1 MRGAAPVDEDQRTRR
16 ASVMSLVRDLVAA
29 LGANDD
35 PLLGLFGAF
44 AYDLVF
50 QIEDLVQKRARESD
64 QRDIVLYVPDRL
76 LAYDRATGRGVV
88 LSYDFA
94 WKGKSTEGLP
104 RETAESVYAKTP
116 RQGFADHAPGEY
128 QATVETARA
137 AFARGD
143 LFEAVPGQLF
153 AEPCE
158 RSPAEVF
165 QRLCRINPSPYGA
178 LMNLGDGEFLV
189 SASPE
194 MFVRSDGRR
203 VETCPISGTIARGV
217 DAIGDAEQIRQLLNS
232 EKDEFEL
239 NMCTDVDR
247 NDKARVCVP
256 GTIKVLARR
265 QIETYSKLFHTVDHV
280 EGMLRPGFDSLDA
293 FLTHAWAVTVTGAPK
308 LWAMQFVEDHERSS
322 RRWYAGAIGA
332 VNFDGSINTGLTI
345 RTIRM
350 KDGLAEVR
358 VGATCLFDS
367 DPAAEDRECQVKAAA
382 LFQAL
387 RGDPPKPLSA
397 FAPDAT
403 GSGKRVLL
411 IDHDDSFVHMLAD
424 YFRQVGATV
433 TVVRHVH
440 ALADAEAARATICWC
455 CRRGRAGRRI
465 SAIAKTIDAALDKKL
480 PIFGVCLGVQ
490 AIGEYFGGQ
499 LGQLGQPAHGRPS
512 RVQVR
517 GGRLMQNLPNEIVIG
532 RYHSLY
538 VERDSMP
545 EVLTV
550 TASTEDGV
558 AMAIE
563 HKTLAGR
570 RRAVSPGIADVAR
583 RRSRPAHRGERVP
596 AWRTDQ
602 LMIANRDPK
611 EIPMTFEHDLKA
623 AVRTIPD
630 YPKPGILF
638 RDITTLLG
646 DARAFRRAVDELV
659 QPWAGNKI
667 DKVAGIEARGFILGG
682 AVAHQVSAGFV
693 PIRKKGKLPHTT
705 VRIAYSLEYG
715 LDEMEMHADAIHP
728 GERVILVD
736 DLIATGGTAEGA
748 VKLMRQIGANV
759 VAACFIID
767 LPDLG
772 GAAKLRAMDVP
783 VRTLMAFDGH

>member
-1 MRGAAPVDEDQRTRR
+1 MNRTVFALPARSDYVTRAGLAITRVAEQFSGGASRLDDLINLLDRRRGVVLSSGTTVPGRYESFDLGFSDPPLKLETTGFNFILEALNERGQVLIAFLGDVLREPCVVISEKTPTRLAGHIIRGDAPIDEDQRTRR

-29 LGANDD
+29 FSANDD
-35 PLLGLFGAF
+35 GLLGLFGAF

-50 QIEDLVQKRARESD
+50 QIEDLVQKRAREQD
-64 QRDIVLYVPDRL
+64 QRDIVLYIPDRL

-94 WKGKSTEGLP
+94 WKGKSTAGLP
-104 RETAESVYAKTP
+104 RETADSPYQKTP

-153 AEPCE
+153 AEPCD

-165 QRLCRINPSPYGA
+165 QRLCVINPSPYGA

-203 VETCPISGTIARGV
+203 VETCPISGTIARGT

-280 EGMLRPGFDSLDA
+280 EGMLRPGFDALDA

-308 LWAMQFVEDHERSS
+308 LWAMQFVEDHERSP

-387 RGDPPKPLSA
+387 RGDPPKPLST

-403 GSGKRVLL
+403 GSGKQVLL

-424 YFRQVGATV
+424 YFRQVGADV

-440 ALADAEAARATICWC
+440 ALDMLKRKTWDLLVLSPGP
-455 CRRGRAGRRI
+455 GRPEDFGI
-465 SAIAKTIDAALDKKL
+465 KNTIDAALENKL
-480 PIFGVCLGVQ
+480 PVFGVCLGVQ
-490 AIGEYFGGQ
+490 AIGEYFGGE
-499 LGQLGQPAHGRPS
+499 LGQLTHPAHGRPS

-517 GGRLMQNLPNEIVIG
+517 GGRLMRNLPNEIVIG
-532 RYHSLY
+532 RYHSLF

-545 EVLTV
+545 EVLDV

-558 AMAIE
+558 AMALE
-563 HKTLAGR
+563 HRTLPVAG
-570 RRAVSPGIADVAR
+570 VQFHPES
-583 RRSRPAHRGERVP
+583 
-596 AWRTDQ
+596 
-602 LMIANRDPK
+602 LMSLGNEVGLRIVENA
-611 EIPMTFEHDLKA
+611 
-623 AVRTIPD
+623 
-630 YPKPGILF
+630 F
-638 RDITTLLG
+638 RL
-646 DARAFRRAVDELV
+646 DARVD
-659 QPWAGNKI
+659 
-667 DKVAGIEARGFILGG
+667 
-682 AVAHQVSAGFV
+682 
-693 PIRKKGKLPHTT
+693 
-705 VRIAYSLEYG
+705 
-715 LDEMEMHADAIHP
+715 
-728 GERVILVD
+728 
-736 DLIATGGTAEGA
+736 
-748 VKLMRQIGANV
+748 
-759 VAACFIID
+759 
-767 LPDLG
+767 
-772 GAAKLRAMDVP
+772 
-783 VRTLMAFDGH
+783 

>member
-1 MRGAAPVDEDQRTRR
+1 MNRTAFSLPDKSEFRTASGLAITRLSDQFTGDARRLDALISLLDRRRGVVLSSGTTRGGRYESFDLGFSDPPLVLETSGTNFSLSALNARGEVLIAFIADVLREPCVVIDANSATHLAGHILRGEAPMEEDQRTRR
-16 ASVMSLVRDLVAA
+16 ASVMSLVRDLIAA
-29 LGANDD
+29 FSANDD

-50 QIEDLVQKRARESD
+50 QIEDLVQKRAREAD
-64 QRDIVLYVPDRL
+64 QRDIVLYLPDRL

-94 WKGKSTEGLP
+94 WNGKSTVGLP
-104 RETAESVYAKTP
+104 RETPESVYAKTP

-165 QRLCRINPSPYGA
+165 QRLRRSHPSPDGA

-203 VETCPISGTIARGV
+203 VETCPISGTIARGT

-280 EGMLRPGFDSLDA
+280 EGMLRPGFDALDA

-308 LWAMQFVEDHERSS
+308 LWAMQFVEDHERSP

-367 DPAAEDRECQVKAAA
+367 DPAAEDRECQIKAAA

-397 FAPDAT
+397 FAPDAS
-403 GSGKRVLL
+403 GSSKRVLL

-424 YFRQVGATV
+424 YFRQVGASV

-440 ALADAEAARATICWC
+440 ALDMLKQKRWDLLVLSPGP
-455 CRRGRAGRRI
+455 GRPEDFGI
-465 SAIAKTIDAALDKKL
+465 KKTIYAALEQKL
-480 PIFGVCLGVQ
+480 PVFGVCLGVQ
-490 AIGEYFGGQ
+490 AIGEYFRGE
-499 LGQLGQPAHGRPS
+499 LGQLTHPAHGRPS

-517 GGRLMQNLPNEIVIG
+517 GGRLMQSLPNEIVIG

-545 EVLTV
+545 EVLAV
-550 TASTEDGV
+550 TATTEDGV
-558 AMAIE
+558 AMALE
-563 HKTLAGR
+563 H
-570 RRAVSPGIADVAR
+570 
-583 RRSRPAHRGERVP
+583 RSLPIGGVQFHPESLMSLGEEVGLRIVE
-596 AWRTDQ
+596 
-602 LMIANRDPK
+602 N
-611 EIPMTFEHDLKA
+611 
-623 AVRTIPD
+623 
-630 YPKPGILF
+630 
-638 RDITTLLG
+638 
-646 DARAFRRAVDELV
+646 AFRLA
-659 QPWAGNKI
+659 
-667 DKVAGIEARGFILGG
+667 
-682 AVAHQVSAGFV
+682 
-693 PIRKKGKLPHTT
+693 LP
-705 VRIAYSLEYG
+705 
-715 LDEMEMHADAIHP
+715 
-728 GERVILVD
+728 
-736 DLIATGGTAEGA
+736 
-748 VKLMRQIGANV
+748 VK
-759 VAACFIID
+759 
-767 LPDLG
+767 
-772 GAAKLRAMDVP
+772 
-783 VRTLMAFDGH
+783 

>member
-1 MRGAAPVDEDQRTRR
+1 MNRTVFSLPENFEYTTRGGLLVKRSVEHFSGGASRLDRLIELLDRRRGVVLSSGTTVPGRYESFDLGFSDPPLVLETTGVEFSLSALNARGEVVIAFLADTLRDNNVVITEKSAARLAGHIIRGEAPVEEDQRTRR
-16 ASVMSLVRDLVAA
+16 ASVMSLVRDMVGNFA
-29 LGANDD
+29 ANDD
-35 PLLGLFGAF
+35 GMLGLFGAF

-50 QIEDLVQKRARESD
+50 QIEDLVQKRPREKD
-64 QRDIVLYVPDRL
+64 QCDIVLYIPDQL
-76 LAYDRATGRGVV
+76 LAYDRATSRGAAI
-88 LSYDFA
+88 SYDFS
-94 WKGKSTEGLP
+94 WKGKSTADLSRQTG
-104 RETAESVYAKTP
+104 ESIYARPP
-116 RQGFADHAPGEY
+116 RQAFADHAPGEY

-153 AEPCE
+153 GEPCE

-280 EGMLRPGFDSLDA
+280 EGVLRPGFDALDA

-308 LWAMQFVEDHERSS
+308 LWAMQFVEDHERSP
-322 RRWYAGAIGA
+322 RRWYAGAIGC

-350 KDGLAEVR
+350 KDGIAEVR

-387 RGDPPKPLSA
+387 RGDPPKPLSST
-397 FAPDAT
+397 APDAT

-424 YFRQVGATV
+424 YFRQVGASV
-433 TVVRHVH
+433 TVVRYVH
-440 ALADAEAARATICWC
+440 ALDMLKRKKWDLLVLSPGP
-455 CRRGRAGRRI
+455 GRPQDFGI
-465 SAIAKTIDAALDKKL
+465 SDTIDAALEKKL

-490 AIGEYFGGQ
+490 AIGEYFGGE
-499 LGQLGQPAHGRPS
+499 LGQLAQPAHGRPS
-512 RVQVR
+512 RVQIR
-517 GGRLMQNLPNEIVIG
+517 GGRLMQSLPNEIVIG

-538 VERDSMP
+538 VERGTMP
-545 EVLTV
+545 EVLAV
-550 TASTEDGV
+550 TAATEDGV

-563 HKTLAGR
+563 HKTLPVGG
-570 RRAVSPGIADVAR
+570 VQFHPESLM
-583 RRSRPAHRGERVP
+583 SLSGEVGLRIVE
-596 AWRTDQ
+596 
-602 LMIANRDPK
+602 N
-611 EIPMTFEHDLKA
+611 
-623 AVRTIPD
+623 
-630 YPKPGILF
+630 
-638 RDITTLLG
+638 
-646 DARAFRRAVDELV
+646 AFR
-659 QPWAGNKI
+659 
-667 DKVAGIEARGFILGG
+667 LG
-682 AVAHQVSAGFV
+682 A
-693 PIRKKGKLPHTT
+693 
-705 VRIAYSLEYG
+705 
-715 LDEMEMHADAIHP
+715 
-728 GERVILVD
+728 
-736 DLIATGGTAEGA
+736 
-748 VKLMRQIGANV
+748 
-759 VAACFIID
+759 
-767 LPDLG
+767 
-772 GAAKLRAMDVP
+772 P
-783 VRTLMAFDGH
+783 VN

>member
-1 MRGAAPVDEDQRTRR
+1 MNRSVFSLPARAEYRTRGGLTVTR
-16 ASVMSLVRDLVAA
+16 VVEQFTG
-29 LGANDD
+29 GANRLDD
-35 PLLGLFGAF
+35 LIEHLDRRRGVVLSSGTTVPGRYESFDLGFSDPPLVLETTGFDFSLQALNPRGEVLIAF
-44 AYDLVF
+44 LADSL
-50 QIEDLVQKRARESD
+50 REPCVVITEKTASRLAGHI
-64 QRDIVLYVPDRL
+64 QRDIVLYVPDHL

-104 RETAESVYAKTP
+104 RQTPESVYARTP

-153 AEPCE
+153 AEACE

-232 EKDEFEL
+232 QKDEFEL

-256 GTIKVLARR
+256 GTIKVPARR

-308 LWAMQFVEDHERSS
+308 LWAMQFVEDNERSS
-322 RRWYAGAIGA
+322 RRWYAGAIGV

-387 RGDPPKPLSA
+387 RGDPPKPPSA
-397 FAPDAT
+397 FPPHAP
-403 GSGKRVLL
+403 
-411 IDHDDSFVHMLAD
+411 
-424 YFRQVGATV
+424 GA
-433 TVVRHVH
+433 
-440 ALADAEAARATICWC
+440 
-455 CRRGRAGRRI
+455 GNAGR
-465 SAIAKTIDAALDKKL
+465 
-480 PIFGVCLGVQ
+480 
-490 AIGEYFGGQ
+490 
-499 LGQLGQPAHGRPS
+499 
-512 RVQVR
+512 
-517 GGRLMQNLPNEIVIG
+517 
-532 RYHSLY
+532 
-538 VERDSMP
+538 
-545 EVLTV
+545 
-550 TASTEDGV
+550 
-558 AMAIE
+558 
-563 HKTLAGR
+563 
-570 RRAVSPGIADVAR
+570 
-583 RRSRPAHRGERVP
+583 
-596 AWRTDQ
+596 
-602 LMIANRDPK
+602 
-611 EIPMTFEHDLKA
+611 
-623 AVRTIPD
+623 
-630 YPKPGILF
+630 
-638 RDITTLLG
+638 
-646 DARAFRRAVDELV
+646 
-659 QPWAGNKI
+659 
-667 DKVAGIEARGFILGG
+667 
-682 AVAHQVSAGFV
+682 
-693 PIRKKGKLPHTT
+693 
-705 VRIAYSLEYG
+705 
-715 LDEMEMHADAIHP
+715 
-728 GERVILVD
+728 
-736 DLIATGGTAEGA
+736 
-748 VKLMRQIGANV
+748 
-759 VAACFIID
+759 
-767 LPDLG
+767 
-772 GAAKLRAMDVP
+772 
-783 VRTLMAFDGH
+783 

>member
-1 MRGAAPVDEDQRTRR
+1 MNRTVFSLPELSEYRTKGGLAVTRSVEQFTGHADRLDDLIDLLDRRRGVVLSSGTTVPGRYESFDLGFCDPPLRLETAGFNFSLAALNVRGEVLISFLSDTLREPCVVFDEKTATRLAGHILRGDAPVDEDQRTRR
-16 ASVMSLVRDLVAA
+16 ASVMSLVRDLVGV
-29 LGANDD
+29 LGANAD

-50 QIEDLVQKRARESD
+50 QMEDLKQKRARERD

-76 LAYDRATGRGVV
+76 LAYDRATGRGVI

-94 WKGKSTEGLP
+94 WNGKSTSGLP
-104 RETAESVYAKTP
+104 RDTADSVYAKTP
-116 RQGFADHAPGEY
+116 RQGFADHEPGEY
-128 QATVETARA
+128 QATVETARG

-178 LMNLGDGEFLV
+178 LMNLGEGEFLV
-189 SASPE
+189 AASPE

-280 EGMLRPGFDSLDA
+280 EGVLRPGFDSLDA

-308 LWAMQFVEDHERSS
+308 LWAMQFVEDNERSS

-397 FAPDAT
+397 IAPDAS

-424 YFRQVGATV
+424 YFRQVGAVV

-440 ALADAEAARATICWC
+440 ALAMLKQRSYDLLVLSPGP
-455 CRRGRAGRRI
+455 GRPEDFG
-465 SAIAKTIDAALDKKL
+465 IAKTIAAALDKKL

-512 RVQVR
+512 RIQVR
-517 GGRLMQNLPNEIVIG
+517 GGKLMRNLPNEIVIG

-538 VERDSMP
+538 VKRDSMP
-545 EVLTV
+545 EVLDV

-563 HKTLAGR
+563 HRTLPVGG
-570 RRAVSPGIADVAR
+570 VQFHPESLMSLG
-583 RRSRPAHRGERVP
+583 GEVGLRIVEN
-596 AWRTDQ
+596 AFR
-602 LMIANRDPK
+602 
-611 EIPMTFEHDLKA
+611 LKA
-623 AVRTIPD
+623 V
-630 YPKPGILF
+630 
-638 RDITTLLG
+638 
-646 DARAFRRAVDELV
+646 
-659 QPWAGNKI
+659 
-667 DKVAGIEARGFILGG
+667 
-682 AVAHQVSAGFV
+682 H
-693 PIRKKGKLPHTT
+693 
-705 VRIAYSLEYG
+705 
-715 LDEMEMHADAIHP
+715 
-728 GERVILVD
+728 
-736 DLIATGGTAEGA
+736 
-748 VKLMRQIGANV
+748 
-759 VAACFIID
+759 
-767 LPDLG
+767 
-772 GAAKLRAMDVP
+772 
-783 VRTLMAFDGH
+783 

>member
-1 MRGAAPVDEDQRTRR
+1 MNRTVFSLPDHSEYRTRGGLLVTRSVEHFSGGASRLDDLIELLDRRRGVVLSSGTTVPGRYESFDLGFADPPLQLQTTGVNFSLSALNARGEVLIAFLGDVLREPCVVITERSAGRLAGHVLRGEAPVDEDQRTRR

-29 LGANDD
+29 FGANDD
-35 PLLGLFGAF
+35 ALLGLFGAF

-50 QIEDLVQKRARESD
+50 QIEDLVQKRPRESD
-64 QRDIVLYVPDRL
+64 QRDIVLFVPDRL
-76 LAYDRATGRGVV
+76 LAYDRATAQGVV

-94 WKGKSTEGLP
+94 WNGKSSKGLS
-104 RETAESVYAKTP
+104 RDTSESVYARTP
-116 RQGFADHAPGEY
+116 RQGFADHAAGEY

-153 AEPCE
+153 GEPCE

-178 LMNLGDGEFLV
+178 LMNLGEGEFLV
-189 SASPE
+189 AASPE

-203 VETCPISGTIARGV
+203 IETCPISGTIARGV

-232 EKDEFEL
+232 QKDEFEL

-308 LWAMQFVEDHERSS
+308 LWAMQFVEDHERSP
-322 RRWYAGAIGA
+322 RRWYAGAIGV

-350 KDGLAEVR
+350 KDGIAEVR

-387 RGDPPKPLSA
+387 RGDPPKRLST

-424 YFRQVGATV
+424 YFRQVGASV
-433 TVVRHVH
+433 TVVRYVH
-440 ALADAEAARATICWC
+440 ARHMLESASYDLLVLSPGP
-455 CRRGRAGRRI
+455 GRPEDF
-465 SAIAKTIDAALDKKL
+465 AIASTIDAALARKL

-490 AIGEYFGGQ
+490 AIGEYFGGR
-499 LGQLGQPAHGRPS
+499 LGQLQQPAHGRPS

-545 EVLTV
+545 DVLQV

-558 AMAIE
+558 AMALE
-563 HKTLAGR
+563 HKTLPVAG
-570 RRAVSPGIADVAR
+570 VQFHPESLMSLG
-583 RRSRPAHRGERVP
+583 GEVGLRIVE
-596 AWRTDQ
+596 
-602 LMIANRDPK
+602 N
-611 EIPMTFEHDLKA
+611 
-623 AVRTIPD
+623 
-630 YPKPGILF
+630 
-638 RDITTLLG
+638 
-646 DARAFRRAVDELV
+646 AFR
-659 QPWAGNKI
+659 
-667 DKVAGIEARGFILGG
+667 LG
-682 AVAHQVSAGFV
+682 A
-693 PIRKKGKLPHTT
+693 LT
-705 VRIAYSLEYG
+705 
-715 LDEMEMHADAIHP
+715 
-728 GERVILVD
+728 
-736 DLIATGGTAEGA
+736 
-748 VKLMRQIGANV
+748 N
-759 VAACFIID
+759 
-767 LPDLG
+767 
-772 GAAKLRAMDVP
+772 
-783 VRTLMAFDGH
+783 

>member
-1 MRGAAPVDEDQRTRR
+1 MNRTVFSLPAHCEYRARGGLAVTRSVEQFSGGANRLDDLIELLDRRRGVVLSSGTTVPGRYESFDLGFSDAPLQLETVGFDFSLQALNARGEVLIAFLGDVLREPCVAATETSATPLAGHTVRGAAPVDEDQRTRR

-29 LGANDD
+29 LAANDD

-50 QIEDLVQKRARESD
+50 QIEDLVQKRAREKD

-94 WKGKSTEGLP
+94 WKGKSTAGLP
-104 RETAESVYAKTP
+104 HDTPESVYAKTP
-116 RQGFADHAPGEY
+116 RQGFSDHAPGEY

-153 AEPCE
+153 AESCE

-203 VETCPISGTIARGV
+203 VETCPISGTIARGS

-232 EKDEFEL
+232 QKDEFEL

-280 EGMLRPGFDSLDA
+280 EGMLRPGFDALDA

-308 LWAMQFVEDHERSS
+308 LWAMQFVEDNERSS

-367 DPAAEDRECQVKAAA
+367 EPAAEDRECQVKAAA

-387 RGDPPKPLSA
+387 RGDPAKPLSA

-403 GSGKRVLL
+403 GSGKKVLL

-424 YFRQVGATV
+424 YFRQVGANV

-440 ALADAEAARATICWC
+440 ALEMLKKNWDLLVLSPGP
-455 CRRGRAGRRI
+455 GRPEDFGI
-465 SAIAKTIDAALDKKL
+465 SKTIGTALDRKL
-480 PIFGVCLGVQ
+480 PIFGACLGVQ
-490 AIGEYFGGQ
+490 AIGEYFCGQ
-499 LGQLGQPAHGRPS
+499 LGQLTHPAHGRPS

-517 GGRLMQNLPNEIVIG
+517 GGRLMHNLPNEIVIG

-538 VERDSMP
+538 VERDSVP
-545 EVLTV
+545 DVLNV
-550 TASTEDGV
+550 TATTEDGV

-563 HKTLAGR
+563 HKTLPVGG
-570 RRAVSPGIADVAR
+570 VQFHPESLMSLG
-583 RRSRPAHRGERVP
+583 GEVGLRIVE
-596 AWRTDQ
+596 
-602 LMIANRDPK
+602 N
-611 EIPMTFEHDLKA
+611 
-623 AVRTIPD
+623 
-630 YPKPGILF
+630 
-638 RDITTLLG
+638 
-646 DARAFRRAVDELV
+646 AFR
-659 QPWAGNKI
+659 
-667 DKVAGIEARGFILGG
+667 LG
-682 AVAHQVSAGFV
+682 
-693 PIRKKGKLPHTT
+693 
-705 VRIAYSLEYG
+705 
-715 LDEMEMHADAIHP
+715 AI
-728 GERVILVD
+728 
-736 DLIATGGTAEGA
+736 
-748 VKLMRQIGANV
+748 N
-759 VAACFIID
+759 
-767 LPDLG
+767 
-772 GAAKLRAMDVP
+772 
-783 VRTLMAFDGH
+783 

>member
-1 MRGAAPVDEDQRTRR
+1 MNRTVFALPAQSEYRTRGGLAITRTAEQFSGHADRLDGLIDLLDRRRGVVLSSGTTVPGRYDSFDLGFADPPLALETSGIDFALQAQNVRGEVLIAFLGATLRDPAVVITEHTPARLAGHIIRGPAPVEEDQRTRR
-16 ASVMSLVRDLVAA
+16 ASMISLVRVLIVALFA
-29 LGANDD
+29 SDD

-50 QIEDLVQKRARESD
+50 QFEDIKQKRPRAAD

-76 LAYDRATGRGVV
+76 LAYDRATGRGVI

-94 WKGKSTEGLP
+94 WNGQSTAGLP
-104 RETAESVYAKTP
+104 RETSESIYLKEP

-178 LMNLGDGEFLV
+178 LMNLGEGEFLV

-203 VETCPISGTIARGV
+203 VETCPISGTIARGR

-247 NDKARVCVP
+247 NDKARICVP

-280 EGMLRPGFDSLDA
+280 EGMLRPGFDALDA

-308 LWAMQFVEDHERSS
+308 LWAMQFVEDHERSP

-332 VNFDGSINTGLTI
+332 VFFDGSINTGLTI

-387 RGDPPKPLSA
+387 RGDPAKPLSSI
-397 FAPDAT
+397 APDAT
-403 GSGKRVLL
+403 GSGKDVLL

-424 YFRQVGATV
+424 YFRQVGANV

-440 ALADAEAARATICWC
+440 ALQMLDQRSWDLLVLSPGPGRPADFK
-455 CRRGRAGRRI
+455 I
-465 SAIAKTIDAALDKKL
+465 STTIDAALGKKL

-490 AIGEYFGGQ
+490 AMGEYFGGQ
-499 LGQLGQPAHGRPS
+499 LGQLSKPAHGRPS
-512 RVQVR
+512 RVAVR
-517 GGRLMQNLPNEIVIG
+517 GGRLMQGLPNEIVIG
-532 RYHSLY
+532 RYHSLF

-545 EVLTV
+545 DVLDV
-550 TASTEDGV
+550 TAATEDGV

-563 HKTLAGR
+563 HKTLPVGG
-570 RRAVSPGIADVAR
+570 VQFHPES
-583 RRSRPAHRGERVP
+583 
-596 AWRTDQ
+596 
-602 LMIANRDPK
+602 LMS
-611 EIPMTFEHDLKA
+611 
-623 AVRTIPD
+623 
-630 YPKPGILF
+630 
-638 RDITTLLG
+638 LG
-646 DARAFRRAVDELV
+646 DAVGLRIVENAFR
-659 QPWAGNKI
+659 
-667 DKVAGIEARGFILGG
+667 LG
-682 AVAHQVSAGFV
+682 V
-693 PIRKKGKLPHTT
+693 P
-705 VRIAYSLEYG
+705 
-715 LDEMEMHADAIHP
+715 
-728 GERVILVD
+728 
-736 DLIATGGTAEGA
+736 
-748 VKLMRQIGANV
+748 AN
-759 VAACFIID
+759 
-767 LPDLG
+767 
-772 GAAKLRAMDVP
+772 
-783 VRTLMAFDGH
+783 

>member
-1 MRGAAPVDEDQRTRR
+1 MNRTLFSLPDLSEYRTRGGLLITRSVEHFSGGASRLDDLIELLDRRRGVVLSSGTTVPGRYESFDLGFADPPLQLQTTGVNFSLTALNARGEILIAFLGDMLGDPCMVLTERGASRLSGHILRADAPVNEDQRTRR
-16 ASVMSLVRDLVAA
+16 ASVMSLVRSLVAA
-29 LGANDD
+29 FGSNDD

-50 QIEDLVQKRARESD
+50 QIEDLVERRPRESD
-64 QRDIVLYVPDRL
+64 QRDIVLFVPDRL

-94 WKGKSTEGLP
+94 WNGKSSENLP
-104 RETAESVYAKTP
+104 RDTEDSVYARIP
-116 RQGFADHAPGEY
+116 RQAFSDHAAGEY

-153 AEPCE
+153 GEPCE

-203 VETCPISGTIARGV
+203 IETCPISGTIARGV

-232 EKDEFEL
+232 KKDEFEL

-308 LWAMQFVEDHERSS
+308 LWAMQFIEDHERSP

-350 KDGLAEVR
+350 KDGVAEVR

-424 YFRQVGATV
+424 YFRQVGASV
-433 TVVRHVH
+433 TVVRYVH
-440 ALADAEAARATICWC
+440 ARHMLDSAAYDLLVLSPGPGRPEDFGIAATIDT
-455 CRRGRAGRRI
+455 AM
-465 SAIAKTIDAALDKKL
+465 AKKL

-490 AIGEYFGGQ
+490 AIGEYFGGR
-499 LGQLGQPAHGRPS
+499 LGQLQQPAHGRPS
-512 RVQVR
+512 RVQVL
-517 GGRLMQNLPNEIVIG
+517 GGRLMQNLPTEIVIG

-545 EVLTV
+545 DVLLV

-563 HKTLAGR
+563 HKTLPVGG
-570 RRAVSPGIADVAR
+570 VQFHPESLMSLG
-583 RRSRPAHRGERVP
+583 GEVGLRIVE
-596 AWRTDQ
+596 
-602 LMIANRDPK
+602 N
-611 EIPMTFEHDLKA
+611 
-623 AVRTIPD
+623 
-630 YPKPGILF
+630 
-638 RDITTLLG
+638 
-646 DARAFRRAVDELV
+646 AFRL
-659 QPWAGNKI
+659 
-667 DKVAGIEARGFILGG
+667 
-682 AVAHQVSAGFV
+682 
-693 PIRKKGKLPHTT
+693 
-705 VRIAYSLEYG
+705 
-715 LDEMEMHADAIHP
+715 
-728 GERVILVD
+728 
-736 DLIATGGTAEGA
+736 
-748 VKLMRQIGANV
+748 
-759 VAACFIID
+759 D
-767 LPDLG
+767 LPQ
-772 GAAKLRAMDVP
+772 
-783 VRTLMAFDGH
+783 H

>member
-1 MRGAAPVDEDQRTRR
+1 MNRTVFSLPTDSTYQTRAGLTVARHVAQFTGGTALDDLIELLDRRRGVVLSCGTTVPGRYESFDLGFADPPLLLETTGPQFALRALNARGEVLIAFLGDTLRDSCVVIDERTPTRLKGHIVRGDAPVDEDQRTRR
-16 ASVMSLVRDLVAA
+16 ASVMSLVRDMVAQ
-29 LGANDD
+29 LFSSDD
-35 PLLGLFGAF
+35 PMLGLFGAF

-50 QIEDLVQKRARESD
+50 QIEDLKPKRAREAD
-64 QRDIVLYVPDRL
+64 QRDIVLYLPDQL
-76 LAYDRATGRGVV
+76 LAYDRATGRGVI
-88 LSYDFA
+88 LSYDFS
-94 WKGKSTEGLP
+94 WNGTSTAGLP
-104 RETAESVYAKTP
+104 RETPESGYNKAP

-165 QRLCRINPSPYGA
+165 QRLCVINPSPYGA

-189 SASPE
+189 AASPE

-203 VETCPISGTIARGV
+203 IETCPISGTIARGV

-280 EGMLRPGFDSLDA
+280 EGMLRPGFDALDA

-308 LWAMQFVEDHERSS
+308 LWAMQFVEDNERSS
-322 RRWYAGAIGA
+322 RRWYAGAIGC
-332 VNFDGSINTGLTI
+332 VSFDGGINTGITI

-358 VGATCLFDS
+358 VGATLLFDS
-367 DPAAEDRECQVKAAA
+367 DPVAEEKECQTKAAA

-387 RGDPPKPLSA
+387 RGDAPKPLSA
-397 FAPDAT
+397 FAPDAS
-403 GSGKRVLL
+403 GSGKKVLL

-433 TVVRHVH
+433 SVVRHIH
-440 ALADAEAARATICWC
+440 AQDMLKREKFDLLVLSPGP
-455 CRRGRAGRRI
+455 GRPENFGIRN
-465 SAIAKTIDAALDKKL
+465 TIDTALEKKL

-490 AIGEYFGGQ
+490 AIGEYFGGV
-499 LGQLGQPAHGRPS
+499 LGQLAQPAHGRPS
-512 RVQVR
+512 RVLVR

-532 RYHSLY
+532 RYHSLF

-545 EVLTV
+545 DVLTI

-563 HKTLAGR
+563 HKTLAVGG
-570 RRAVSPGIADVAR
+570 VQFHPESLMSLG
-583 RRSRPAHRGERVP
+583 GEVGLRIVE
-596 AWRTDQ
+596 
-602 LMIANRDPK
+602 N
-611 EIPMTFEHDLKA
+611 
-623 AVRTIPD
+623 
-630 YPKPGILF
+630 
-638 RDITTLLG
+638 
-646 DARAFRRAVDELV
+646 AFR
-659 QPWAGNKI
+659 
-667 DKVAGIEARGFILGG
+667 LG
-682 AVAHQVSAGFV
+682 QKF
-693 PIRKKGKLPHTT
+693 
-705 VRIAYSLEYG
+705 
-715 LDEMEMHADAIHP
+715 
-728 GERVILVD
+728 
-736 DLIATGGTAEGA
+736 
-748 VKLMRQIGANV
+748 N
-759 VAACFIID
+759 
-767 LPDLG
+767 
-772 GAAKLRAMDVP
+772 
-783 VRTLMAFDGH
+783 

>member
-1 MRGAAPVDEDQRTRR
+1 MNRTVFALPAQSEYRTGGGLAITRTAEQFSGHADRLDDLIALLDRRRGVVLSSGTTVPGRYDSFDLGFADPPLALETSGTDFALQAQNVRGEVLIAFLGATLRDPAVVITEHTPARLAGHIIRGPAPVEEDQRTRR
-16 ASVMSLVRDLVAA
+16 ASMISLVRALIAA
-29 LGANDD
+29 LFANDD

-50 QIEDLVQKRARESD
+50 QFEDIKQKRPRAAD

-76 LAYDRATGRGVV
+76 LAYDRATGRGVI

-94 WKGKSTEGLP
+94 WNGQSTAGLQ
-104 RETAESVYAKTP
+104 RETSESIYLKEP

-153 AEPCE
+153 AEPCQ

-178 LMNLGDGEFLV
+178 LMNLGEGEFLV

-203 VETCPISGTIARGV
+203 VETCPISGTIARGR

-247 NDKARVCVP
+247 NDKARICVP

-280 EGMLRPGFDSLDA
+280 EGMLRPGFDALDA

-308 LWAMQFVEDHERSS
+308 LWAMQFVEDHERSP

-332 VNFDGSINTGLTI
+332 VFFDGSINTGLTI

-367 DPAAEDRECQVKAAA
+367 DAAAEDRECQVKAAA

-387 RGDPPKPLSA
+387 RGDPAKPLSSI
-397 FAPDAT
+397 APDAT
-403 GSGKRVLL
+403 GSGKDVLL

-424 YFRQVGATV
+424 YFRQVGANV

-440 ALADAEAARATICWC
+440 ALKMLDQRSWDLLVLSPGP
-455 CRRGRAGRRI
+455 GRPEDFKI
-465 SAIAKTIDAALDKKL
+465 STTIDAALGKKL

-490 AIGEYFGGQ
+490 AMGEYFGGQ
-499 LGQLGQPAHGRPS
+499 LGQLSQPAHGRPS
-512 RVQVR
+512 RVAVR
-517 GGRLMQNLPNEIVIG
+517 GGRLMQGLPNEIVIG
-532 RYHSLY
+532 RYHSLF

-545 EVLTV
+545 DVLDV
-550 TASTEDGV
+550 TAATEDGV

-563 HKTLAGR
+563 HKTLPVGG
-570 RRAVSPGIADVAR
+570 VQFHPES
-583 RRSRPAHRGERVP
+583 
-596 AWRTDQ
+596 
-602 LMIANRDPK
+602 LMS
-611 EIPMTFEHDLKA
+611 
-623 AVRTIPD
+623 
-630 YPKPGILF
+630 
-638 RDITTLLG
+638 LG
-646 DARAFRRAVDELV
+646 DAVGLRIVENAFR
-659 QPWAGNKI
+659 
-667 DKVAGIEARGFILGG
+667 LG
-682 AVAHQVSAGFV
+682 V
-693 PIRKKGKLPHTT
+693 P
-705 VRIAYSLEYG
+705 
-715 LDEMEMHADAIHP
+715 
-728 GERVILVD
+728 
-736 DLIATGGTAEGA
+736 
-748 VKLMRQIGANV
+748 AN
-759 VAACFIID
+759 
-767 LPDLG
+767 
-772 GAAKLRAMDVP
+772 
-783 VRTLMAFDGH
+783 

>member
-1 MRGAAPVDEDQRTRR
+1 VPGRYESFDLGFSDPPLKLETTSVNFKLEALNARGEVLIAFLADMLREPCVVISEKSATRLAGHIIRGDAPIEEDQRTRR

-29 LGANDD
+29 CSANDD
-35 PLLGLFGAF
+35 GLLGLFGAF

-50 QIEDLVQKRARESD
+50 QIEDLVQKRPREND

-88 LSYDFA
+88 ISYDFA
-94 WKGKSTEGLP
+94 WKAKSTEGLP
-104 RETAESVYAKTP
+104 RETAESPYQKTP

-153 AEPCE
+153 AEPCD

-165 QRLCRINPSPYGA
+165 QRLCVINPSPYGA

-203 VETCPISGTIARGV
+203 VETCPISGTIARGT

-280 EGMLRPGFDSLDA
+280 EGMLRPGFDALDA

-308 LWAMQFVEDHERSS
+308 LWAMQFVEDHERSP

-424 YFRQVGATV
+424 YFRQVGASV
-433 TVVRHVH
+433 TVVRYVH
-440 ALADAEAARATICWC
+440 ALDMLKQKRWDLLVLSPGP
-455 CRRGRAGRRI
+455 GRPEDFGI
-465 SAIAKTIDAALDKKL
+465 KKTIDAALENKL
-480 PIFGVCLGVQ
+480 PVFGVCLGVQ
-490 AIGEYFGGQ
+490 AIGEYFGGE
-499 LGQLGQPAHGRPS
+499 LGQLTHPAHGRPS

-517 GGRLMQNLPNEIVIG
+517 GGRLMRNLPNEIVIG
-532 RYHSLY
+532 RYHSLF

-545 EVLTV
+545 EVLSV

-558 AMAIE
+558 AMALE
-563 HKTLAGR
+563 HKTLPVAG
-570 RRAVSPGIADVAR
+570 VQFHPES
-583 RRSRPAHRGERVP
+583 
-596 AWRTDQ
+596 
-602 LMIANRDPK
+602 LMS
-611 EIPMTFEHDLKA
+611 
-623 AVRTIPD
+623 
-630 YPKPGILF
+630 
-638 RDITTLLG
+638 LG
-646 DARAFRRAVDELV
+646 NEVGLRIVENAFR
-659 QPWAGNKI
+659 
-667 DKVAGIEARGFILGG
+667 
-682 AVAHQVSAGFV
+682 
-693 PIRKKGKLPHTT
+693 
-705 VRIAYSLEYG
+705 
-715 LDEMEMHADAIHP
+715 LDA
-728 GERVILVD
+728 
-736 DLIATGGTAEGA
+736 
-748 VKLMRQIGANV
+748 
-759 VAACFIID
+759 
-767 LPDLG
+767 
-772 GAAKLRAMDVP
+772 P
-783 VRTLMAFDGH
+783 VN

>member
-1 MRGAAPVDEDQRTRR
+1 M
-16 ASVMSLVRDLVAA
+16 
-29 LGANDD
+29 
-35 PLLGLFGAF
+35 
-44 AYDLVF
+44 
-50 QIEDLVQKRARESD
+50 
-64 QRDIVLYVPDRL
+64 
-76 LAYDRATGRGVV
+76 
-88 LSYDFA
+88 
-94 WKGKSTEGLP
+94 
-104 RETAESVYAKTP
+104 
-116 RQGFADHAPGEY
+116 
-128 QATVETARA
+128 ETARA

-178 LMNLGDGEFLV
+178 LMNLGEGEFLV

-403 GSGKRVLL
+403 GSGKQVLL

-424 YFRQVGATV
+424 YFRQVGANV
-433 TVVRHVH
+433 TVVTACSCAGH
-440 ALADAEAARATICWC
+440 AEAEELGSCWC

-465 SAIAKTIDAALDKKL
+465 LAF
-480 PIFGVCLGVQ
+480 P
-490 AIGEYFGGQ
+490 
-499 LGQLGQPAHGRPS
+499 RPS
-512 RVQVR
+512 MPRSRRSCRSSASASACRRSGNISAASSASSASRRMAGRRRSRCR
-517 GGRLMQNLPNEIVIG
+517 GGRLMQNLPDEIVIG

-545 EVLTV
+545 EVLSV

-563 HKTLAGR
+563 HKTLPVGG
-570 RRAVSPGIADVAR
+570 VQFHPESLMSLG
-583 RRSRPAHRGERVP
+583 GEVGLRIVE
-596 AWRTDQ
+596 
-602 LMIANRDPK
+602 N
-611 EIPMTFEHDLKA
+611 
-623 AVRTIPD
+623 
-630 YPKPGILF
+630 
-638 RDITTLLG
+638 
-646 DARAFRRAVDELV
+646 AFR
-659 QPWAGNKI
+659 
-667 DKVAGIEARGFILGG
+667 LGG
-682 AVAHQVSAGFV
+682 Q
-693 PIRKKGKLPHTT
+693 L
-705 VRIAYSLEYG
+705 
-715 LDEMEMHADAIHP
+715 
-728 GERVILVD
+728 
-736 DLIATGGTAEGA
+736 
-748 VKLMRQIGANV
+748 
-759 VAACFIID
+759 
-767 LPDLG
+767 
-772 GAAKLRAMDVP
+772 
-783 VRTLMAFDGH
+783 

>member
-1 MRGAAPVDEDQRTRR
+1 MNRTVFSLPARYEYRTRGGLAVVRSVEHFSGGAQRLDRLIELLDRRRGVALSSGTTVPGRYDSFDLGFSDPALQLQTRESNFSLSALNPRGEILISFLSAVLCNPSVVIKEKTATRLAGHILRGPAPVEEDQRTRR

-29 LGANDD
+29 FGAADD
-35 PLLGLFGAF
+35 PLLGLYGAF

-50 QIEDLVQKRARESD
+50 QIEDLVQKRAREKD

-76 LAYDRATGRGVV
+76 LADDRANGRGVV
-88 LSYDFA
+88 VAYEFA
-94 WKGKSTEGLP
+94 WKRKSSEGLS
-104 RETAESVYAKTP
+104 RETEDSVYVKAP

-153 AEPCE
+153 AESCE

-203 VETCPISGTIARGV
+203 VETCPISGTIARGA

-232 EKDEFEL
+232 QKDEFEL

-308 LWAMQFVEDHERSS
+308 LWAMQFVEDHERSP
-322 RRWYAGAIGA
+322 RRWYAGAIGV
-332 VNFDGSINTGLTI
+332 VNFDGGINTGLTI

-387 RGDPPKPLSA
+387 RGDPPTPLSA

-424 YFRQVGATV
+424 YFRQVGASV
-433 TVVRHVH
+433 TVVRYVH
-440 ALADAEAARATICWC
+440 ALDMLKQKRWDLLVLSPGP
-455 CRRGRAGRRI
+455 GRPEDFGI
-465 SAIAKTIDAALDKKL
+465 KKTIDAALENKL
-480 PIFGVCLGVQ
+480 PVFGVCLGVQ
-490 AIGEYFGGQ
+490 AIGEYFGGE
-499 LGQLGQPAHGRPS
+499 LGQLTHPAHRRRS

-517 GGRLMQNLPNEIVIG
+517 GGRLMRNLPNEIVIG
-532 RYHSLY
+532 RYHSLV

-545 EVLTV
+545 DVLTV

-558 AMAIE
+558 AMALE
-563 HKTLAGR
+563 HKTLPVAG
-570 RRAVSPGIADVAR
+570 VQFHPESLMSLG
-583 RRSRPAHRGERVP
+583 GEVGLRIVE
-596 AWRTDQ
+596 
-602 LMIANRDPK
+602 N
-611 EIPMTFEHDLKA
+611 
-623 AVRTIPD
+623 
-630 YPKPGILF
+630 
-638 RDITTLLG
+638 
-646 DARAFRRAVDELV
+646 AFRL
-659 QPWAGNKI
+659 N
-667 DKVAGIEARGFILGG
+667 
-682 AVAHQVSAGFV
+682 
-693 PIRKKGKLPHTT
+693 
-705 VRIAYSLEYG
+705 
-715 LDEMEMHADAIHP
+715 
-728 GERVILVD
+728 
-736 DLIATGGTAEGA
+736 TGVT
-748 VKLMRQIGANV
+748 
-759 VAACFIID
+759 
-767 LPDLG
+767 
-772 GAAKLRAMDVP
+772 
-783 VRTLMAFDGH
+783 

>member
-1 MRGAAPVDEDQRTRR
+1 MAPVGWTTSSACSIAAAAWCCRRAPRCRAATRVSISASPIRRWCWKPQDDFSLVALNPRGEILIAFLGDALREPCVVISEKSPTRLAGHIVRGAAPVEEDQRTRR

-29 LGANDD
+29 FGSSDD
-35 PLLGLFGAF
+35 PMLGLFGAF

-50 QIEDLVQKRARESD
+50 QIEDIVQKRARESD

-88 LSYDFA
+88 LSYEFG

-104 RETAESVYAKTP
+104 RETSESLYARTG

-158 RSPAEVF
+158 RTPAEVF

-178 LMNLGDGEFLV
+178 LINLGDGEFLV

-194 MFVRSDGRR
+194 MFVRCDGSR

-256 GTIKVLARR
+256 GSIKVLARR

-308 LWAMQFVEDHERSS
+308 LWAMQFVEDHERSP

-397 FAPDAT
+397 VAPDAT

-411 IDHDDSFVHMLAD
+411 IDHDDSF
-424 YFRQVGATV
+424 
-433 TVVRHVH
+433 
-440 ALADAEAARATICWC
+440 RAY
-455 CRRGRAGRRI
+455 AGG
-465 SAIAKTIDAALDKKL
+465 LF
-480 PIFGVCLGVQ
+480 P
-490 AIGEYFGGQ
+490 
-499 LGQLGQPAHGRPS
+499 P
-512 RVQVR
+512 
-517 GGRLMQNLPNEIVIG
+517 
-532 RYHSLY
+532 
-538 VERDSMP
+538 
-545 EVLTV
+545 
-550 TASTEDGV
+550 
-558 AMAIE
+558 
-563 HKTLAGR
+563 GR
-570 RRAVSPGIADVAR
+570 RRRHRGATRPCAGDAEQRAIRSAGAVAGTGQAGR
-583 RRSRPAHRGERVP
+583 FRRSRKPSTPRLARSCRSSASASACRRSANISAASLVSSLSRRTVGQRGCRC
-596 AWRTDQ
+596 
-602 LMIANRDPK
+602 
-611 EIPMTFEHDLKA
+611 A
-623 AVRTIPD
+623 A
-630 YPKPGILF
+630 
-638 RDITTLLG
+638 
-646 DARAFRRAVDELV
+646 
-659 QPWAGNKI
+659 
-667 DKVAGIEARGFILGG
+667 G
-682 AVAHQVSAGFV
+682 A
-693 PIRKKGKLPHTT
+693 
-705 VRIAYSLEYG
+705 
-715 LDEMEMHADAIHP
+715 
-728 GERVILVD
+728 
-736 DLIATGGTAEGA
+736 
-748 VKLMRQIGANV
+748 
-759 VAACFIID
+759 
-767 LPDLG
+767 
-772 GAAKLRAMDVP
+772 
-783 VRTLMAFDGH
+783 

>member
-1 MRGAAPVDEDQRTRR
+1 MNRTVFSLPAHSDYKTHGGLAVSRTVEQFSGGANRLDDLIELLDRRRGVVLSSGTTVPGRYESFDLGFADPPLQLETSGTNFSLQALNPRGEVLIAFLGEQLSEPCVVIAERSATRLSGHILRGPAPVEEDQRTRR
-16 ASVMSLVRDLVAA
+16 ASVMSLVRDLVAV
-29 LGANDD
+29 LGAKDD
-35 PLLGLFGAF
+35 PMLGLFGAF

-50 QIEDLVQKRARESD
+50 QIEDLVQKRPREAD
-64 QRDIVLYVPDRL
+64 QRDIVLYIPDRL
-76 LAYDRATGRGVV
+76 LAYDRATGRGVI
-88 LSYDFA
+88 LSYEFA
-94 WKGKSTEGLP
+94 WNGRSTNGLP
-104 RETAESVYAKTP
+104 HQTGDSVYARTP
-116 RQGFADHAPGEY
+116 HQGYSDHGPGEY

-194 MFVRSDGRR
+194 MFVRSDGSR

-280 EGMLRPGFDSLDA
+280 EGILRPGFDALDA

-308 LWAMQFVEDHERSS
+308 LWAMQFVEDHERSP
-322 RRWYAGAIGA
+322 RRWYAGAIGC
-332 VNFDGSINTGLTI
+332 VNFDGTINTGLTI

-387 RGDPPKPLSA
+387 RGDPAKPLST

-424 YFRQVGATV
+424 YFRQVGAEV
-433 TVVRHVH
+433 SVVRYVH
-440 ALADAEAARATICWC
+440 AKDMLTQNKYDLLVLSPGP
-455 CRRGRAGRRI
+455 GRPEDF
-465 SAIAKTIDAALDKKL
+465 AIARTIDLALDKRL

-499 LGQLGQPAHGRPS
+499 LGQLTQPAHGRPS

-532 RYHSLY
+532 RYHSLF

-545 EVLTV
+545 DVLTV

-563 HKTLAGR
+563 HKTLPVGG
-570 RRAVSPGIADVAR
+570 VQFHPESLMSLG
-583 RRSRPAHRGERVP
+583 GEVGLRIVE
-596 AWRTDQ
+596 
-602 LMIANRDPK
+602 N
-611 EIPMTFEHDLKA
+611 
-623 AVRTIPD
+623 
-630 YPKPGILF
+630 
-638 RDITTLLG
+638 
-646 DARAFRRAVDELV
+646 AFRLN
-659 QPWAGNKI
+659 AG
-667 DKVAGIEARGFILGG
+667 
-682 AVAHQVSAGFV
+682 
-693 PIRKKGKLPHTT
+693 
-705 VRIAYSLEYG
+705 
-715 LDEMEMHADAIHP
+715 
-728 GERVILVD
+728 
-736 DLIATGGTAEGA
+736 
-748 VKLMRQIGANV
+748 
-759 VAACFIID
+759 
-767 LPDLG
+767 
-772 GAAKLRAMDVP
+772 
-783 VRTLMAFDGH
+783 

>member
-1 MRGAAPVDEDQRTRR
+1 MNRTVFALPARSDYVTRAGLAITRVAEQFTGGANRLDDLINLLDRRHGVVLSSGTTVPGRYESFDLGFSDPPLKLETTGVNFKLEALNGRGQVLIAFLADVLREPCVVISEKSATRLAGHIIRGDAPVEEDQRTRR
-16 ASVMSLVRDLVAA
+16 ASVMSLVRAIVAA
-29 LGANDD
+29 FSANDD
-35 PLLGLFGAF
+35 GLLGLFGAF

-64 QRDIVLYVPDRL
+64 QRDIVLYMPDRL

-88 LSYDFA
+88 LTYDFT
-94 WKGKSTEGLP
+94 WKGKSTAGLP
-104 RETAESVYAKTP
+104 HETAESPYQKTP

-153 AEPCE
+153 AEPCD

-165 QRLCRINPSPYGA
+165 QRLCVINPSPYGA
-178 LMNLGDGEFLV
+178 LMNLGEGEFLV

-203 VETCPISGTIARGV
+203 VETCPISGTIARGS

-280 EGMLRPGFDSLDA
+280 EGMLRPGFDALDA

-308 LWAMQFVEDHERSS
+308 LWAMQFVEDHERSP

-387 RGDPPKPLSA
+387 RGDPPKPLST

-403 GSGKRVLL
+403 GSGKQVLL

-424 YFRQVGATV
+424 YFRQVGSDV

-440 ALADAEAARATICWC
+440 ALDMLKKKRWDLLVLSPGP
-455 CRRGRAGRRI
+455 GRPEDFGI
-465 SAIAKTIDAALDKKL
+465 KKTIDAALEKKL
-480 PIFGVCLGVQ
+480 PVFGVCLGVQ
-490 AIGEYFGGQ
+490 AIGEYFGGE
-499 LGQLGQPAHGRPS
+499 LGQLTHPAHGRPS

-517 GGRLMQNLPNEIVIG
+517 GGRLMRNLPNEIVIG
-532 RYHSLY
+532 RYHSLF

-545 EVLTV
+545 EVLSV

-558 AMAIE
+558 AMALE
-563 HKTLAGR
+563 HKTLPVAG
-570 RRAVSPGIADVAR
+570 VQFHPES
-583 RRSRPAHRGERVP
+583 
-596 AWRTDQ
+596 
-602 LMIANRDPK
+602 LMSLSNEVGLRIVEN
-611 EIPMTFEHDLKA
+611 
-623 AVRTIPD
+623 
-630 YPKPGILF
+630 
-638 RDITTLLG
+638 
-646 DARAFRRAVDELV
+646 AFRLD
-659 QPWAGNKI
+659 AG
-667 DKVAGIEARGFILGG
+667 
-682 AVAHQVSAGFV
+682 
-693 PIRKKGKLPHTT
+693 
-705 VRIAYSLEYG
+705 
-715 LDEMEMHADAIHP
+715 AD
-728 GERVILVD
+728 
-736 DLIATGGTAEGA
+736 
-748 VKLMRQIGANV
+748 
-759 VAACFIID
+759 
-767 LPDLG
+767 
-772 GAAKLRAMDVP
+772 
-783 VRTLMAFDGH
+783 

>member
-1 MRGAAPVDEDQRTRR
+1 MNRTAFSLPEHSDYRTSGGLAISRAVEQFTGNAKRLDDLIELLDRRRGVVLSSGTTVPGRYESFDLGFADPPLVLETAGSDFSLSALNARGEVLIAFLGDVLREPCVVISKKSPTRLAGHIIRGAAPVEEDQRTRR

-29 LGANDD
+29 FGSSDD
-35 PLLGLFGAF
+35 PMLGLFGAF

-50 QIEDLVQKRARESD
+50 QIEDLVQKRARERD

-88 LSYDFA
+88 LSYEFA
-94 WKGKSTEGLP
+94 WKARSTAGLP
-104 RETAESVYAKTP
+104 RETGESAYT
-116 RQGFADHAPGEY
+116 RNRSQGFADHAPGEY
-128 QATVETARA
+128 QVTVETARA

-158 RSPAEVF
+158 RTPAEVF

-189 SASPE
+189 AASPE

-280 EGMLRPGFDSLDA
+280 EGVLRPGFDSLDA

-308 LWAMQFVEDHERSS
+308 LWAMQFVEDNERSS

-332 VNFDGSINTGLTI
+332 VGFDGSINTGITI

-358 VGATCLFDS
+358 VGATLLFDS
-367 DPAAEDRECQVKAAA
+367 DPVAEEKECQTKAAA

-397 FAPDAT
+397 FAPDAS

-424 YFRQVGATV
+424 YFRQVGASV
-433 TVVRHVH
+433 SVVRYVH
-440 ALADAEAARATICWC
+440 AQQMLAQNSYDLLVLSPGPGRPEDFGIRA
-455 CRRGRAGRRI
+455 
-465 SAIAKTIDAALDKKL
+465 TIDAALEKQL
-480 PIFGVCLGVQ
+480 PVFGVCLGVQ

-499 LGQLGQPAHGRPS
+499 LGQLTQPAHGRPS

-517 GGRLMQNLPNEIVIG
+517 GGKLMQNLPNEIVIG

-538 VERDSMP
+538 VEREGMP
-545 EVLTV
+545 DVLKV

-563 HKTLAGR
+563 HTTLPVGG
-570 RRAVSPGIADVAR
+570 VQFHPESLMSLGGDVGLRIVENAFR
-583 RRSRPAHRGERVP
+583 LGER
-596 AWRTDQ
+596 A
-602 LMIANRDPK
+602 L
-611 EIPMTFEHDLKA
+611 
-623 AVRTIPD
+623 
-630 YPKPGILF
+630 
-638 RDITTLLG
+638 
-646 DARAFRRAVDELV
+646 
-659 QPWAGNKI
+659 
-667 DKVAGIEARGFILGG
+667 
-682 AVAHQVSAGFV
+682 
-693 PIRKKGKLPHTT
+693 
-705 VRIAYSLEYG
+705 
-715 LDEMEMHADAIHP
+715 
-728 GERVILVD
+728 
-736 DLIATGGTAEGA
+736 
-748 VKLMRQIGANV
+748 
-759 VAACFIID
+759 
-767 LPDLG
+767 
-772 GAAKLRAMDVP
+772 
-783 VRTLMAFDGH
+783 

>member
-1 MRGAAPVDEDQRTRR
+1 MNRTAFSLPARSQYRTHGGLEVSRSVEQFTGGASRLDDLIDLLDRRRGVVLSSGTTVPGRYESFDLGFSDPPLRLETTGPGFSLEALNARGEVLIAFLGDTLREPCVVITERNATRLAGHIVRGAAPVDEDQRTRR

-50 QIEDLVQKRARESD
+50 QIEDLVQKRAREND

-88 LSYDFA
+88 LSYDFS
-94 WKGKSTEGLP
+94 WKGKSSEGLP
-104 RETAESVYAKTP
+104 RETPESGYAKTP
-116 RQGFADHAPGEY
+116 RQGFSDHGPGEY

-189 SASPE
+189 AASPE

-280 EGMLRPGFDSLDA
+280 EGILRPGFDSLDA

-308 LWAMQFVEDHERSS
+308 LWAMQFVEDNERSS

-433 TVVRHVH
+433 TVVRHIH
-440 ALADAEAARATICWC
+440 AQEMLKQNGWDLLVLSPGPGRPEDFAISRTI
-455 CRRGRAGRRI
+455 G
-465 SAIAKTIDAALDKKL
+465 TALDKKL

-512 RVQVR
+512 RIQVR

-545 EVLTV
+545 DVLNV

-563 HKTLAGR
+563 HKTLPVGG
-570 RRAVSPGIADVAR
+570 VQFHPESLMSLG
-583 RRSRPAHRGERVP
+583 GEVGLRIVE
-596 AWRTDQ
+596 
-602 LMIANRDPK
+602 N
-611 EIPMTFEHDLKA
+611 
-623 AVRTIPD
+623 
-630 YPKPGILF
+630 
-638 RDITTLLG
+638 
-646 DARAFRRAVDELV
+646 AFR
-659 QPWAGNKI
+659 
-667 DKVAGIEARGFILGG
+667 LGVG
-682 AVAHQVSAGFV
+682 VS
-693 PIRKKGKLPHTT
+693 
-705 VRIAYSLEYG
+705 
-715 LDEMEMHADAIHP
+715 
-728 GERVILVD
+728 
-736 DLIATGGTAEGA
+736 
-748 VKLMRQIGANV
+748 
-759 VAACFIID
+759 
-767 LPDLG
+767 
-772 GAAKLRAMDVP
+772 
-783 VRTLMAFDGH
+783 

>member
-1 MRGAAPVDEDQRTRR
+1 MNRTVFALPARSDYATAGGLSVTRSVQQFTGGDALDNLIDLLDHRPGVMLSSGTTVPGRYESFDLGFADPPLRLVSTGDNFALTALNARGEVLLAFLAATLQEPCVVIDKVAGRQIDGHIIRGEAPVDEDQRTRR
-16 ASVMSLVRDLVAA
+16 ASMMSLVRALVAA
-29 LGANDD
+29 FASPGD
-35 PLLGLFGAF
+35 PMLGLFGAF

-50 QIEDLVQKRARESD
+50 QFEDLKPKRAREAD

-76 LAYDRATGRGVV
+76 LAYDRATGRGVH
-88 LSYDFA
+88 LAYEFS
-94 WKGKSTEGLP
+94 WNGRSTEGLSHDTP
-104 RETAESVYAKTP
+104 DSVYAKSP

-128 QATVETARA
+128 QATVEVARA

-189 SASPE
+189 AASPE

-203 VETCPISGTIARGV
+203 IETCPISGTIARGV

-280 EGMLRPGFDSLDA
+280 EGMLRPGFDALDA

-322 RRWYAGAIGA
+322 RRWYAGAIGC

-358 VGATCLFDS
+358 VGATLLFDS
-367 DPAAEDRECQVKAAA
+367 DPVAEEKECQTKAAA

-387 RGDPPKPLSA
+387 RGDPPKRLSA
-397 FAPDAT
+397 LAPDAS
-403 GSGKRVLL
+403 GSGKKVLL

-424 YFRQVGATV
+424 YFRQVGAQV
-433 TVVRHVH
+433 TVVRYIH
-440 ALADAEAARATICWC
+440 ALPMLANNDYDLLVLSPGP
-455 CRRGRAGRRI
+455 GRPEDFKIKA
-465 SAIAKTIDAALDKKL
+465 TIDAGLQKNM

-490 AIGEYFGGQ
+490 AMGEYFGGQ
-499 LGQLGQPAHGRPS
+499 LGQLAQPAHGRPS
-512 RVQVR
+512 KIQVR
-517 GGRLMQNLPNEIVIG
+517 GGTLMRGLPDEIVIG

-538 VERDSMP
+538 VEQDSMP
-545 EVLTV
+545 EVLAV
-550 TASTEDGV
+550 TAATEDGI
-558 AMAIE
+558 AMVIE
-563 HKTLAGR
+563 HKTLPVGG
-570 RRAVSPGIADVAR
+570 VQFHPESLMSLG
-583 RRSRPAHRGERVP
+583 GEVGLRIVE
-596 AWRTDQ
+596 
-602 LMIANRDPK
+602 N
-611 EIPMTFEHDLKA
+611 
-623 AVRTIPD
+623 
-630 YPKPGILF
+630 
-638 RDITTLLG
+638 
-646 DARAFRRAVDELV
+646 AFR
-659 QPWAGNKI
+659 
-667 DKVAGIEARGFILGG
+667 LG
-682 AVAHQVSAGFV
+682 
-693 PIRKKGKLPHTT
+693 LP
-705 VRIAYSLEYG
+705 
-715 LDEMEMHADAIHP
+715 
-728 GERVILVD
+728 
-736 DLIATGGTAEGA
+736 
-748 VKLMRQIGANV
+748 AN
-759 VAACFIID
+759 
-767 LPDLG
+767 
-772 GAAKLRAMDVP
+772 
-783 VRTLMAFDGH
+783 

>member
-1 MRGAAPVDEDQRTRR
+1 MNRTVFALPARSDYVTRAGLAITRMAEQFTGGANRLDDLINLLDRRRGVVLSSGTTVPGRYESFDLGFSDPPLKLETTGINFKLEALNARGQVLIAFLADVLREPCLVISEKTASRLAGHIIRGDAPIEEDQRTRR

-29 LGANDD
+29 FSANDD
-35 PLLGLFGAF
+35 GLLGLFGAF

-50 QIEDLVQKRARESD
+50 QIEDLVQKRTRESD

-94 WKGKSTEGLP
+94 WNGKSTAGLP
-104 RETAESVYAKTP
+104 RETAESPYLKTP

-165 QRLCRINPSPYGA
+165 QRLCVINPSPYGA
-178 LMNLGDGEFLV
+178 LMNLGEGEFLV

-203 VETCPISGTIARGV
+203 VETCPISGTIARGL

-280 EGMLRPGFDSLDA
+280 EGMLRPGFDALDA

-308 LWAMQFVEDHERSS
+308 LWAMQFVEDHERSP

-387 RGDPPKPLSA
+387 RGDAPKPLSA

-403 GSGKRVLL
+403 GSGKQVLL

-424 YFRQVGATV
+424 YFRQVGASV

-440 ALADAEAARATICWC
+440 ALDMLKQKSWDLLVLSPGP
-455 CRRGRAGRRI
+455 GRPEDF
-465 SAIAKTIDAALDKKL
+465 AIKKTIDAALENKL
-480 PIFGVCLGVQ
+480 PVFGVCLGVQ
-490 AIGEYFGGQ
+490 AIGEYFGGE
-499 LGQLGQPAHGRPS
+499 LGQLTHPAHGRPS

-517 GGRLMQNLPNEIVIG
+517 GGRLMRNLPNEIVIG
-532 RYHSLY
+532 RYHSLF

-545 EVLTV
+545 EVLSV
-550 TASTEDGV
+550 TATTEDGV
-558 AMAIE
+558 AMALE
-563 HKTLAGR
+563 HKTLPIAG
-570 RRAVSPGIADVAR
+570 VQFHPES
-583 RRSRPAHRGERVP
+583 
-596 AWRTDQ
+596 
-602 LMIANRDPK
+602 LMSLGNEVGLRIVENA
-611 EIPMTFEHDLKA
+611 
-623 AVRTIPD
+623 
-630 YPKPGILF
+630 F
-638 RDITTLLG
+638 RL
-646 DARAFRRAVDELV
+646 DARVD
-659 QPWAGNKI
+659 
-667 DKVAGIEARGFILGG
+667 
-682 AVAHQVSAGFV
+682 
-693 PIRKKGKLPHTT
+693 
-705 VRIAYSLEYG
+705 
-715 LDEMEMHADAIHP
+715 
-728 GERVILVD
+728 
-736 DLIATGGTAEGA
+736 
-748 VKLMRQIGANV
+748 
-759 VAACFIID
+759 
-767 LPDLG
+767 
-772 GAAKLRAMDVP
+772 
-783 VRTLMAFDGH
+783 

>member
-1 MRGAAPVDEDQRTRR
+1 MNRTVFSLPARAEYCTRAGLAVTRVVEQFSGGANRLDDLISLLDRRRGVVLSSGTTVPGRYESFDLGFSDPPLKLETRGFSFLLEALNRRGEVLIAFLAESLREPCVVIAERTVSRLGGHIVRGEAPVEEDQRTRR
-16 ASVMSLVRDLVAA
+16 ASVLSLIRDLVAA
-29 LGANDD
+29 FAAADD

-76 LAYDRATGRGVV
+76 VVYDRATGRGAV
-88 LSYDFA
+88 LTYEFA
-94 WKGKSTEGLP
+94 WGAKSTDGLP
-104 RETAESVYAKTP
+104 RDNPESLYLRIT
-116 RQGFADHAPGEY
+116 RQGFSDHAPGQY
-128 QATVETARA
+128 QATVEVARE

-153 AEPCE
+153 AEPCD

-194 MFVRSDGRR
+194 MFVRSDGKR
-203 VETCPISGTIARGV
+203 VETCPISGTIARGT

-232 EKDEFEL
+232 QKDEFEL

-280 EGMLRPGFDSLDA
+280 EGMLRPGFDALDG

-308 LWAMQFVEDHERSS
+308 LWAMQFVEDHERSA
-322 RRWYAGAIGA
+322 RRWYAGAIGC

-367 DPAAEDRECQVKAAA
+367 DPASEDRECQVKAAA

-387 RGDPPKPLSA
+387 RGDPAKPLSA

-403 GSGKRVLL
+403 GTGKRVLL

-424 YFRQVGATV
+424 YFRQVGAHV
-433 TVVRHVH
+433 TVVRYIH
-440 ALADAEAARATICWC
+440 ALEMLKKSWELLVLSPGPGRPEDFNIASTIEAALAN
-455 CRRGRAGRRI
+455 
-465 SAIAKTIDAALDKKL
+465 KL
-480 PIFGVCLGVQ
+480 PIFGVCLGLQ
-490 AIGEYFGGQ
+490 AIGEYYGGK
-499 LGQLGQPAHGRPS
+499 LGQLNHPAHGRPS

-517 GGRLMQNLPNEIVIG
+517 GGRLMRNLPNEIVIG

-538 VERDSMP
+538 LERDSMP
-545 EVLTV
+545 DVLAV
-550 TASTEDGV
+550 TASTDDGV

-563 HKTLAGR
+563 HKSLPVGG
-570 RRAVSPGIADVAR
+570 VQFHPESLMSLG
-583 RRSRPAHRGERVP
+583 GEVGLRIVE
-596 AWRTDQ
+596 
-602 LMIANRDPK
+602 N
-611 EIPMTFEHDLKA
+611 
-623 AVRTIPD
+623 
-630 YPKPGILF
+630 
-638 RDITTLLG
+638 
-646 DARAFRRAVDELV
+646 AFRL
-659 QPWAGNKI
+659 
-667 DKVAGIEARGFILGG
+667 EA
-682 AVAHQVSAGFV
+682 
-693 PIRKKGKLPHTT
+693 T
-705 VRIAYSLEYG
+705 
-715 LDEMEMHADAIHP
+715 LD
-728 GERVILVD
+728 
-736 DLIATGGTAEGA
+736 
-748 VKLMRQIGANV
+748 
-759 VAACFIID
+759 
-767 LPDLG
+767 
-772 GAAKLRAMDVP
+772 
-783 VRTLMAFDGH
+783 

>member
-1 MRGAAPVDEDQRTRR
+1 MNRTVFSLPDHSEYRTRGGLLVTRSVEHFSGGASRLDDLIELLDRRRGVVLSSGTTVPGRYESFDLGFADPPLQLQTTGVNFSLSALNARGEVLIAFLGDVLREPCVVITERSAGRLAGHVLRGEAPVDEDQRTRR

-29 LGANDD
+29 FGANDD
-35 PLLGLFGAF
+35 ALLGLFGAF

-50 QIEDLVQKRARESD
+50 QIEDLVQKRPRESD
-64 QRDIVLYVPDRL
+64 QRDIVLFVPDRL
-76 LAYDRATGRGVV
+76 LAYDRATAQGVV

-94 WKGKSTEGLP
+94 WNGKSSKGLS
-104 RETAESVYAKTP
+104 RDTSESVYARTP
-116 RQGFADHAPGEY
+116 RQGFADHAAGEY

-153 AEPCE
+153 GEPCE

-178 LMNLGDGEFLV
+178 LMNLGEGEFLV
-189 SASPE
+189 AASPE

-203 VETCPISGTIARGV
+203 IETCPISGTIARGV

-232 EKDEFEL
+232 QKDEFEL

-280 EGMLRPGFDSLDA
+280 EGVLRPGFDSLDA

-308 LWAMQFVEDHERSS
+308 LWAMQFVEDHERSP
-322 RRWYAGAIGA
+322 RRWYAGAIGV

-350 KDGLAEVR
+350 KDGIAEVR

-387 RGDPPKPLSA
+387 RGDPPKRLST

-424 YFRQVGATV
+424 YFRQVGASV
-433 TVVRHVH
+433 TVVRYVH
-440 ALADAEAARATICWC
+440 ARHMLESASYDLLVLSPGP
-455 CRRGRAGRRI
+455 GRPEDF
-465 SAIAKTIDAALDKKL
+465 AIASTIDAALARKL

-490 AIGEYFGGQ
+490 AIGEYFGGR
-499 LGQLGQPAHGRPS
+499 LGQLQQPAHGRPS

-545 EVLTV
+545 DVLQV

-558 AMAIE
+558 AMALE
-563 HKTLAGR
+563 HKTLPVAG
-570 RRAVSPGIADVAR
+570 VQFHPESLMSLG
-583 RRSRPAHRGERVP
+583 GEVGLRIVE
-596 AWRTDQ
+596 
-602 LMIANRDPK
+602 N
-611 EIPMTFEHDLKA
+611 
-623 AVRTIPD
+623 
-630 YPKPGILF
+630 
-638 RDITTLLG
+638 
-646 DARAFRRAVDELV
+646 AFR
-659 QPWAGNKI
+659 
-667 DKVAGIEARGFILGG
+667 LG
-682 AVAHQVSAGFV
+682 A
-693 PIRKKGKLPHTT
+693 LT
-705 VRIAYSLEYG
+705 
-715 LDEMEMHADAIHP
+715 
-728 GERVILVD
+728 
-736 DLIATGGTAEGA
+736 
-748 VKLMRQIGANV
+748 N
-759 VAACFIID
+759 
-767 LPDLG
+767 
-772 GAAKLRAMDVP
+772 
-783 VRTLMAFDGH
+783 

>member
-1 MRGAAPVDEDQRTRR
+1 MNRTAFSLPARSEYRTHGGLQVLRSVEHFTGGAKRLDDLIDLLDRRRGVVLSSGTTVPGRYESFDLGFSDPPLQLQTSGFEFSLQALNPRGEVLIAFLADALREPCVVLTEKTATRLAGHIVRGAAPVDEDQRTRR

-35 PLLGLFGAF
+35 PMLGLFGAF

-50 QIEDLVQKRARESD
+50 QIEDLVQKRPREAD

-76 LAYDRATGRGVV
+76 LAYDRATGRGVI
-88 LSYDFA
+88 LNYDFA
-94 WKGKSTEGLP
+94 WKAKSTAGLP
-104 RETAESVYAKTP
+104 RETAESAYT
-116 RQGFADHAPGEY
+116 RNRSQGFSDHAHGEN

-308 LWAMQFVEDHERSS
+308 LWAMQFVEDHERSP

-424 YFRQVGATV
+424 YFRQVGADV

-440 ALADAEAARATICWC
+440 ALDMLKQKGWDLLVLSPGP
-455 CRRGRAGRRI
+455 GRPQDFGM
-465 SAIAKTIDAALDKKL
+465 SKTIDAALDRKL

-490 AIGEYFGGQ
+490 AIGEYFGGE
-499 LGQLGQPAHGRPS
+499 LGQLGHPAHGRPS
-512 RVQVR
+512 RVLVR
-517 GGRLMQNLPNEIVIG
+517 GGRLMGNLPNEIVIG
-532 RYHSLY
+532 RYHSLF
-538 VERDSMP
+538 VEGGSMP
-545 EVLTV
+545 DVLTV
-550 TASTEDGV
+550 TASTEEGV

-563 HKTLAGR
+563 HKSLPVGG
-570 RRAVSPGIADVAR
+570 VQFHPES
-583 RRSRPAHRGERVP
+583 
-596 AWRTDQ
+596 
-602 LMIANRDPK
+602 LMS
-611 EIPMTFEHDLKA
+611 
-623 AVRTIPD
+623 
-630 YPKPGILF
+630 
-638 RDITTLLG
+638 
-646 DARAFRRAVDELV
+646 
-659 QPWAGNKI
+659 
-667 DKVAGIEARGFILGG
+667 LGG
-682 AVAHQVSAGFV
+682 EVGLRIVENALRLGEPVADNFEKRPQ
-693 PIRKKGKLPHTT
+693 
-705 VRIAYSLEYG
+705 
-715 LDEMEMHADAIHP
+715 
-728 GERVILVD
+728 
-736 DLIATGGTAEGA
+736 
-748 VKLMRQIGANV
+748 
-759 VAACFIID
+759 
-767 LPDLG
+767 
-772 GAAKLRAMDVP
+772 
-783 VRTLMAFDGH
+783 

>member
-1 MRGAAPVDEDQRTRR
+1 MNRTVFSLPANSEYLTNGGLAVVRVVEQFTGGAGRLDELIALLDRRRGVVLSSGTTVPGRYESFDLGFADPPLVLETSGTNFALKALNPRGEVLIGFLGDVLREPCVVISERSATRLAGHIIRGAAPVDEDQRTRR
-16 ASVMSLVRDLVAA
+16 ASVMSLVRDMVVAFA
-29 LGANDD
+29 SNAD
-35 PLLGLFGAF
+35 PMLGLFGAF

-50 QIEDLVQKRARESD
+50 QIEDLVQKRTREAD

-88 LSYDFA
+88 LNYEFS
-94 WKGKSTEGLP
+94 WRGKSTAALSH
-104 RETAESVYAKTP
+104 ETAPSVYARTS
-116 RQGFADHAPGEY
+116 RQGFADHAAGEY
-128 QATVETARA
+128 QATVEVARA

-178 LMNLGDGEFLV
+178 LMNLGEGEFLV

-203 VETCPISGTIARGV
+203 VETCPISGTIARGS
-217 DAIGDAEQIRQLLNS
+217 DSIGDAEQIRKLLNS

-387 RGDPPKPLSA
+387 RGDPPKPLSD

-403 GSGKRVLL
+403 GSGKNVLL

-424 YFRQVGATV
+424 YFRQVGANV
-433 TVVRHVH
+433 TVVRHIH
-440 ALADAEAARATICWC
+440 AQDMLKRKGWDLLVLSPGP
-455 CRRGRAGRRI
+455 GRPEDFG
-465 SAIAKTIDAALDKKL
+465 IAKTIGTALANKL

-499 LGQLGQPAHGRPS
+499 LGQLSQPAHGRPS

-532 RYHSLY
+532 RYHSLF
-538 VERDSMP
+538 VERGSFPD
-545 EVLTV
+545 VLSV
-550 TASTEDGV
+550 TATTEDGV
-558 AMAIE
+558 AMVIE
-563 HKTLAGR
+563 HKTLPVGG
-570 RRAVSPGIADVAR
+570 VQFHPES
-583 RRSRPAHRGERVP
+583 
-596 AWRTDQ
+596 
-602 LMIANRDPK
+602 LMS
-611 EIPMTFEHDLKA
+611 
-623 AVRTIPD
+623 
-630 YPKPGILF
+630 
-638 RDITTLLG
+638 LG
-646 DARAFRRAVDELV
+646 NEVGLRIVENAFRLN
-659 QPWAGNKI
+659 PG
-667 DKVAGIEARGFILGG
+667 
-682 AVAHQVSAGFV
+682 VS
-693 PIRKKGKLPHTT
+693 
-705 VRIAYSLEYG
+705 
-715 LDEMEMHADAIHP
+715 
-728 GERVILVD
+728 
-736 DLIATGGTAEGA
+736 
-748 VKLMRQIGANV
+748 
-759 VAACFIID
+759 
-767 LPDLG
+767 
-772 GAAKLRAMDVP
+772 
-783 VRTLMAFDGH
+783 

>member
-1 MRGAAPVDEDQRTRR
+1 MNRTVFSLPELSEYRTDRGLAVTRAVEHFSDSTLLDRLVKRLDHRRGVVLSSGTTVPGRYESFDLGFSDPPLRLETTGPQFSIEALNARGEVLIAFLGDTLREPCVVIDKKSATRLGGHILRGDAPVDEDQRTRR

-29 LGANDD
+29 FGSSAD

-50 QIEDLVQKRARESD
+50 QMEDLKQKRAREAD
-64 QRDIVLYVPDRL
+64 QRDIVLYVPDSL
-76 LAYDRATGRGVV
+76 LAYDRATSHGVI
-88 LSYDFA
+88 LNYDFA
-94 WKGKSTEGLP
+94 WNGKSTSGLP
-104 RETAESVYAKTP
+104 RDTPESRYTDTQQP
-116 RQGFADHAPGEY
+116 GFADHAPGEY

-153 AEPCE
+153 AEPCA

-165 QRLCRINPSPYGA
+165 ERLCQINPSPYGG
-178 LMNLGDGEFLV
+178 LVNLGDGEFLV

-203 VETCPISGTIARGV
+203 VETCPISGTIARGI
-217 DAIGDAEQIRQLLNS
+217 DAIGDAAQIRELLNS

-247 NDKARVCVP
+247 NDKARVCMP

-280 EGMLRPGFDSLDA
+280 EGMLRPEFDSLDA

-308 LWAMQFVEDHERSS
+308 LWAMQFVEDNERSP
-322 RRWYAGAIGA
+322 RRWYAGAFGF
-332 VNFDGSINTGLTI
+332 VGFDGSINTGLTI

-350 KDGLAEVR
+350 KGGLAEVR

-397 FAPDAT
+397 IAPDAS

-433 TVVRHVH
+433 SVVRYIH
-440 ALADAEAARATICWC
+440 AQQMLNTQNYDLLVLSPGPGRPEDFGMSQTI
-455 CRRGRAGRRI
+455 G
-465 SAIAKTIDAALDKKL
+465 TALDKKL

-512 RVQVR
+512 RIQVR

-545 EVLTV
+545 DVLDV

-563 HKTLAGR
+563 HRTLPVGG
-570 RRAVSPGIADVAR
+570 VQFHPESLMSLG
-583 RRSRPAHRGERVP
+583 GEVGLRIVE
-596 AWRTDQ
+596 
-602 LMIANRDPK
+602 N
-611 EIPMTFEHDLKA
+611 
-623 AVRTIPD
+623 
-630 YPKPGILF
+630 
-638 RDITTLLG
+638 
-646 DARAFRRAVDELV
+646 AFRL
-659 QPWAGNKI
+659 
-667 DKVAGIEARGFILGG
+667 KV
-682 AVAHQVSAGFV
+682 H
-693 PIRKKGKLPHTT
+693 
-705 VRIAYSLEYG
+705 
-715 LDEMEMHADAIHP
+715 
-728 GERVILVD
+728 
-736 DLIATGGTAEGA
+736 
-748 VKLMRQIGANV
+748 
-759 VAACFIID
+759 
-767 LPDLG
+767 
-772 GAAKLRAMDVP
+772 
-783 VRTLMAFDGH
+783 

>member
-1 MRGAAPVDEDQRTRR
+1 MNRTVFSLPEHFEYATRAGLLVKRSVEHFSGGASRLDGLIELLDRRRGVVLSSGTTVPGRYESFDLGFSDPPLKLETVGVNFKLEALNERGQVLITFLAEVLREPCVVISETTTTHLAGHIIRGDAPIEEDQRTRR

-29 LGANDD
+29 FSANDD
-35 PLLGLFGAF
+35 GLLGLFGAF

-50 QIEDLVQKRARESD
+50 QIEDLVQKRPREQD

-94 WKGKSTEGLP
+94 WKGKSSEGLS

-116 RQGFADHAPGEY
+116 RQGFSDHAPGEY

-137 AFARGD
+137 ACARGD

-194 MFVRSDGRR
+194 MFVRSDGKR
-203 VETCPISGTIARGV
+203 VETCPISGTIARGT

-256 GTIKVLARR
+256 GSIKVLARR

-280 EGMLRPGFDSLDA
+280 EGMLRTGFDALDA

-308 LWAMQFVEDHERSS
+308 LWAMQFVEDHERSP

-387 RGDPPKPLSA
+387 RGDPARPLSST
-397 FAPDAT
+397 APDAT
-403 GSGKRVLL
+403 GSGKQVLL

-433 TVVRHVH
+433 TVVRYVH
-440 ALADAEAARATICWC
+440 ALDMLKQKKWDLLVLSPGP
-455 CRRGRAGRRI
+455 GRPEDFKI
-465 SAIAKTIDAALDKKL
+465 SSTIDAAIAKKL

-490 AIGEYFGGQ
+490 AIGEYFGGE
-499 LGQLGQPAHGRPS
+499 LGQLSQPAHGRPS

-517 GGRLMQNLPNEIVIG
+517 GGRLMRSLPNEIVIG

-538 VERDSMP
+538 VARDSMP

-563 HKTLAGR
+563 HKSLPIGGGQFHPE
-570 RRAVSPGIADVAR
+570 SLMSLG
-583 RRSRPAHRGERVP
+583 GEVGLRIVE
-596 AWRTDQ
+596 
-602 LMIANRDPK
+602 N
-611 EIPMTFEHDLKA
+611 
-623 AVRTIPD
+623 
-630 YPKPGILF
+630 
-638 RDITTLLG
+638 
-646 DARAFRRAVDELV
+646 AFRLSESV
-659 QPWAGNKI
+659 N
-667 DKVAGIEARGFILGG
+667 
-682 AVAHQVSAGFV
+682 
-693 PIRKKGKLPHTT
+693 
-705 VRIAYSLEYG
+705 
-715 LDEMEMHADAIHP
+715 
-728 GERVILVD
+728 
-736 DLIATGGTAEGA
+736 
-748 VKLMRQIGANV
+748 
-759 VAACFIID
+759 
-767 LPDLG
+767 
-772 GAAKLRAMDVP
+772 
-783 VRTLMAFDGH
+783 